1 MHATHYGGT
10 GELYEKFISKIEYID
25 QMKRHVHGSKQ
36 MATMLL
42 GFGKVH
48 VETAQ

>member
-25 QMKRHVHGSKQ
+25 QMKTSCSWVQANGDDVVR
-36 MATMLL
+36 LW
-42 GFGKVH
+42 
-48 VETAQ
+48 